1 MKQTA
6 IFDTELIGKEKPV
19 FLTCVEIIETGE
31 QHAFWHDKRGHTAKL
46 EKMIASGQYTFVGF
60 NSENFDR
67 PLIAAAA
74 MGHDEENLK
83 IIATHVINENM
94 RSWQTYREFDLE
106 FLDYDHIDLIETAPG
121 VMISLKQYAGRM
133 GYPTMQDMPFHH
145 DDEIDTPAK
154 RKEVESYCFN
164 DLGVT
169 KALYLRLKDEM
180 ALRVR
185 LSEEHG
191 IDLRSKSDAQ
201 IAEAI
206 LKKAIGINGSRN
218 KLTPLSVGYEPPDI
232 ISTKSE
238 QVQHIIDRF
247 SRSRFLIHC
256 ANGSPVE
263 MDWQKE
269 PFIVGKGLYKVGLG
283 GLHSQHDVKLY
294 LEETEDMLISDFDVG
309 SYYPSIMLK
318 CGIVPNFGGNRGEM
332 FLEAYREIYIE
343 RLTAKAAGMK
353 VIANSLKI
361 TLNGTFG
368 KLGSIY
374 SAFYSPDLL
383 IAVTITGQLN
393 LLCLIA
399 ELDKLKGVM
408 VRSSNT
414 DGLVVTYPPAM
425 REKVL
430 AVFAKNAKRTG
441 FEYEETKYRKYAA
454 KDVNNYI
461 AIKHDGSIK
470 AKGLYAPTS
479 LMKNPTMEV
488 CSDAAAA
495 YLAQG
500 TDPFEYIEACN
511 DMTKFVETRNVKG
524 GGVQHERVE
533 VVDDWV
539 LIDDKGSAQN
549 AWFRQSWLD
558 QNLSVDWYSGPGTGV
573 PNNSRKPVYRK
584 SRPKPVEIGVGGKPF
599 GRVAR
604 WYMTTKNLPPITYV
618 GSGNKVAGTEGGHI
632 CMTLPK
638 HVPKDLNR
646 RWYVEETHRIL
657 RDLGVPEFQN
667 VVVESETL

>member
-46 EKMIASGQYTFVGF
+46 EKMITSDKYTFVGF

-67 PLIAAAA
+67 PLIAAAV

-83 IIATHVINENM
+83 IIATHVINDNM
-94 RSWQTYREFDLE
+94 RSWQTYREFDLD
-106 FLDYDHIDLIETAPG
+106 FLEHDHIDLIEPAPG

-145 DDEIDTPAK
+145 DEEIDTPAK
-154 RKEVESYCFN
+154 RKAVEKYCFN

-169 KALYLRLKDEM
+169 KMLYLRLKEEID
-180 ALRVR
+180 LRVR
-185 LSEEHG
+185 LSEQHG

-206 LKKAIGINGSRN
+206 LKKAMGIKGSRD
-218 KLTPLSVGYEPPDI
+218 KFVPMSVGYEAPSI
-232 ISTKSE
+232 ISTKDPI
-238 QVQHIIDRF
+238 VQEIIDRF
-247 SRSRFLIHC
+247 ERSRFLINR

-263 MDWQKE
+263 MDWQEK
-269 PFIVGKGLYKVGLG
+269 PFAVGKGLYKVGLG
-283 GLHSQHDVKLY
+283 GLHSQHDTNLY
-294 LEETEDMLISDFDVG
+294 LEATDDLMVSDFDVG

-318 CGIVPNFGGNRGEM
+318 CGIVPNFGGNRGEL
-332 FLEAYREIYIE
+332 FLEEYHKIYVE
-343 RLTAKAAGMK
+343 RLAAKAAGMK
-353 VIANSLKI
+353 VVANSLKI

-374 SAFYSPDLL
+374 SAFYAPDLL

-408 VRSSNT
+408 VQSSNT
-414 DGLVVTYPPAM
+414 DGLVVTYPPSM

-430 AVFAKNAKRTG
+430 AVFQRNAKRTG

-461 AIKHDGSIK
+461 AVKLNGDVK

-488 CSDAAAA
+488 CSQAAAA
-495 YLAQG
+495 YLVDG
-500 TDPFEYIEACN
+500 TDPYEFIESCT
-511 DMTKFVETRNVKG
+511 DMTKFVETRGVKG
-524 GGVQHERVE
+524 GGVQYDKMVLDDSWTVNTWKTNRKGEEVPESWYHGVTGKTVKRVSKPEPVE
-533 VVDDWV
+533 V
-539 LIDDKGSAQN
+539 
-549 AWFRQSWLD
+549 
-558 QNLSVDWYSGPGTGV
+558 
-573 PNNSRKPVYRK
+573 
-584 SRPKPVEIGVGGKPF
+584 GVGGVPF

-604 WYMTTKNLPPITYV
+604 WYMSTKKLPTIAYV
-618 GSGNKVAGTEGGHI
+618 SSGNKVAGTEGGRL
-632 CMTLPK
+632 CMTLPTK
-638 HVPKDLNR
+638 PPADLNR

-657 RDLGVPEFQN
+657 KDLGVPEFQA
-667 VVVESETL
+667 E